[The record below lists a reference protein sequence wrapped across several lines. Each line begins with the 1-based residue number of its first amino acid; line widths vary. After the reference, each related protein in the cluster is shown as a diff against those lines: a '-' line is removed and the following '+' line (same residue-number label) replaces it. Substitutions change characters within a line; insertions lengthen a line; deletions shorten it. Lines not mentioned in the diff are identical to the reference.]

1 VPPAGITMAIQAA
14 LCPLQP
20 LLTSK
25 AVRETPLAER
35 VFGAMTFESFFTEAL
50 QMFYADRSPCEG

>member
-1 VPPAGITMAIQAA
+1 MAIQAA